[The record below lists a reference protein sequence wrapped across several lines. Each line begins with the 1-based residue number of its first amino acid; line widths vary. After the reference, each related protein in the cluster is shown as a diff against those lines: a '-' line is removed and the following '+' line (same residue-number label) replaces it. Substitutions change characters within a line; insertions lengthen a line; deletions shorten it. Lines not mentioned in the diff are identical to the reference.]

1 MLPDSDIW
9 DHRNRR
15 LVAPQTTPN
24 KGCRNMEHSELV
36 FDLAVA
42 LAAAFAGGWVARR
55 LGQPVLIGYLL
66 AGILIGPNTPGF
78 DADRE
83 RVQQLAELGVA
94 LLMFGLGV
102 EFSITEILRVRRIVS
117 IAGGIQIPLTIALGI
132 FVGMLAGWSWQASAM
147 LGGAFAISSSIVT
160 LTWLMARGEAGSEH
174 AHVALG
180 LGVVQDLALVPMI
193 ALLPVLS
200 NGHQGNIAVELV
212 KSVGIA
218 IVALILVIVLGTRL
232 VPRILYTVARVES
245 RELFLLIVVL
255 IALGTALA
263 SQQAGLSLALGAFL
277 AGLVVSESE
286 YDRQVL
292 SEIIPLRDL
301 FATLFFVSIGMLV
314 DPSYIVHHLPQ
325 VAGFTAVLVAGKVLI
340 IGGALLA
347 AGVNHTTATLVAIF
361 MAQMGEFSFVLAGAG
376 SSEGIID
383 HNQFGVILAVAVA
396 SILVTPLVVK
406 LIPTLVDLS
415 ARLPGVAA
423 QELAIVGDDVHA
435 EEMRRHTIIC
445 GYGRVGAVLGDA
457 LDRRGFAYAVVEIN
471 PAIVR
476 DLRERGIP
484 AVYGDAGAE
493 PVLEHAGIRHARVLV
508 VASVDLVSTPAAIRY
523 ARKVNPSIAI
533 VTRAQAASEVELLR
547 AAGAN
552 EIVQPEFEAGLECI
566 RYVMRRYGVSVQ
578 ETNALVGRRRTAHY
592 QAGPTVE
599 EHG

>member
-1 MLPDSDIW
+1 
-9 DHRNRR
+9 
-15 LVAPQTTPN
+15 
-24 KGCRNMEHSELV
+24 MEHSELV

-102 EFSITEILRVRRIVS
+102 EFSISEILRVKRIVS
-117 IAGGIQIPLTIALGI
+117 IAGGIQIPLTIALGVI
-132 FVGMLAGWSWQASAM
+132 AGNLAGWSMQASLL

-160 LTWLMARGEAGSEH
+160 LTWLMSRGEADSEH
-174 AHVALG
+174 ARIALG

-193 ALLPVLS
+193 ALLPVLAS
-200 NGHQGNIAVELV
+200 NGNSNIAIELI

-218 IVALILVIVLGTRL
+218 IVALVLVIVLGTRL
-232 VPRILYTVARVES
+232 VPRILYAVAKVES

-255 IALGTALA
+255 IALGTALV
-263 SQQAGLSLALGAFL
+263 SQEAGLSLALGAFL

-325 VAGFTAVLVAGKVLI
+325 VAGFTTVLIVGKALI

-347 AGVNHTTATLVAIF
+347 TGVNHTTATLVAVF

-376 SSEGIID
+376 SNEGIID
-383 HNQFGVILAVAVA
+383 QNQFGVILAVAVA
-396 SILVTPLVVK
+396 SILVTPFVVK
-406 LIPTLVDLS
+406 LLPALIDLS
-415 ARLPGVAA
+415 ARLPGVAS
-423 QELAIVGDDVHA
+423 QELAVVGDDA
-435 EEMRRHTIIC
+435 STEGLRRHTIIC

-457 LDRRGFAYAVVEIN
+457 LDRRGFAYAVVEVN

-476 DLRERGIP
+476 DLREREIP

-508 VASVDLVSTPAAIRY
+508 VASVDLISTPAAIRY

-533 VTRAQAASEVELLR
+533 ITRAQATSEVELLR

-566 RYVMRRYGVSVQ
+566 RYVMRRYGVSSQ
-578 ETNALVGRRRTAHY
+578 ETNALVQHRRTAHY
-592 QAGPTVE
+592 QAVPGAEDHV
-599 EHG
+599 

>member
-1 MLPDSDIW
+1 
-9 DHRNRR
+9 
-15 LVAPQTTPN
+15 
-24 KGCRNMEHSELV
+24 MEHSELV
-36 FDLAVA
+36 LDLALA

-55 LGQPVLIGYLL
+55 LGQPVLIGYLV
-66 AGILIGPNTPGF
+66 AGFIIGPNTPGF

-102 EFSITEILRVRRIVS
+102 EFSLTEILRVRRTVS
-117 IAGGIQIPLTIALGI
+117 IAGAIQIPLTIALGI
-132 FVGMLAGWSWQASAM
+132 VVGLTAGWSLQASCL

-160 LTWLMARGEAGSEH
+160 LTWLMSRGEGDSPH
-174 AHVALG
+174 AHIALG

-200 NGHQGNIAVELV
+200 DSDVNVPLELI

-218 IVALILVIVLGTRL
+218 TLALMLVIVLGTRF
-232 VPRILYTVARVES
+232 VPRILYGVAKLES
-245 RELFLLIVVL
+245 RELFLLVVVL

-263 SQQAGLSLALGAFL
+263 SQEAGLSLALGAFL

-314 DPSYIVHHLPQ
+314 DPVYLAHHLPE
-325 VAGFTAVLVAGKVLI
+325 VAFFTFALVLGKMLI

-347 AGVNHTTATLVAIF
+347 AGVNHTTATLVAVF
-361 MAQMGEFSFVLAGAG
+361 MAQMGEFSFVLAG
-376 SSEGIID
+376 EGNAKQVID
-383 HNQFGVILAVAVA
+383 ENQFGMILATAVA
-396 SILVTPLVVK
+396 SILLTPFAVK
-406 LIPTLVDLS
+406 LIPVLVDFS

-423 QELAIVGDDVHA
+423 QELAIVGEDLPGD
-435 EEMRRHTIIC
+435 ELKRHTIIC

-457 LDRRGFAYAVVEIN
+457 LERRGFAYTVIEIN
-471 PAIVR
+471 PALVR
-476 DLRERGIP
+476 ELRDRGIH
-484 AVYGDAGAE
+484 AVYGDAGNE
-493 PVLEHAGIRHARVLV
+493 PVLDHAGIRHARVLV

-523 ARKVNPSIAI
+523 ARKVNPSISI
-533 VTRAQAASEVELLR
+533 ITRAMASSEVELLR
-547 AAGAN
+547 NAGAN

-578 ETNALVGRRRTAHY
+578 ETNALVGHRRTAQY
-592 QAGPTVE
+592 QAPGPGAADE
-599 EHG
+599 QP

>member
-1 MLPDSDIW
+1 
-9 DHRNRR
+9 
-15 LVAPQTTPN
+15 
-24 KGCRNMEHSELV
+24 MEHSELV
-36 FDLAVA
+36 FDLAAA

-66 AGILIGPNTPGF
+66 AGFLIGPNTPGF

-94 LLMFGLGV
+94 FLMFGLGV
-102 EFSITEILRVRRIVS
+102 EFSISEIVRVRRIVS
-117 IAGGIQIPLTIALGI
+117 VAGGIQIPLSIALGVVI
-132 FVGMLAGWSWQASAM
+132 GLMSGWSAQASFL

-160 LTWLMARGEAGSEH
+160 LTWLMSRGEADSDH
-174 AHVALG
+174 AHIALG

-200 NGHQGNIAVELV
+200 GSGDTNILVELL

-218 IVALILVIVLGTRL
+218 TVALVLVIVLGTRL
-232 VPRILYTVARVES
+232 VPRLLFAVARVES
-245 RELFLLIVVL
+245 RELFLLVIVL

-263 SQQAGLSLALGAFL
+263 SQEAGLSFALGAFL

-301 FATLFFVSIGMLV
+301 FASLFFVSIGMLV
-314 DPSYIVHHLPQ
+314 DPDYIAHHVPQ
-325 VAGFTAVLVAGKVLI
+325 VAAFTAALVVGKTLI
-340 IGGALLA
+340 IGGAMLA
-347 AGVNHTTATLVAIF
+347 AGVNHITATLVAVF

-376 SSEGIID
+376 NSEGIID
-383 HNQFGVILAVAVA
+383 SNQFGVILATAVL
-396 SILVTPLVVK
+396 SILVTPFLVK
-406 LIPTLVDLS
+406 LLPALVEFS

-423 QELAIVGDDVHA
+423 QELAIVGHEIPTDA
-435 EEMRRHTIIC
+435 LRRHTVIC
-445 GYGRVGAVLGDA
+445 GYGRVGAVLGSA
-457 LDRRGFAYAVVEIN
+457 LERRGFAYSVIELN

-484 AVYGDAGAE
+484 AIYGDAGAE
-493 PVLEHAGIRHARVLV
+493 PVLEHAGIRNARVLV

-523 ARKVNPSIAI
+523 ARKVNPSISI
-533 VTRAQAASEVELLR
+533 VTRATANSQVELLR

-566 RYVMRRYGVSVQ
+566 RFVMRRYGVSAQ
-578 ETNALVGRRRTAHY
+578 ETNVLVGRRRTAHY
-592 QAGPTVE
+592 
-599 EHG
+599 HGESKESDEFPPLSRLE

>member
-1 MLPDSDIW
+1 
-9 DHRNRR
+9 
-15 LVAPQTTPN
+15 
-24 KGCRNMEHSELV
+24 MEHTELV
-36 FDLAVA
+36 VDLALA

-55 LGQPVLIGYLL
+55 LGQPVLIGYLV
-66 AGILIGPNTPGF
+66 AGIVIGPNTPGF
-78 DADRE
+78 EADRE

-102 EFSITEILRVRRIVS
+102 EFSLTELLRVRRVVS
-117 IAGGIQIPLTIALGI
+117 IAGGLQIPLTIALGVV
-132 FVGMLAGWSWQASAM
+132 VGVIAGWSIQASFL

-160 LTWLMARGEAGSEH
+160 LTWLMSRGEGDSPH

-200 NGHQGNIAVELV
+200 GEAGNVPVELL
-212 KSVGIA
+212 KSMGIA
-218 IVALILVIVLGTRL
+218 TIALVLVIVLGTRF
-232 VPRILYTVARVES
+232 VPRILYAVARLES

-263 SQQAGLSLALGAFL
+263 SQEAGLSLALGAFL

-292 SEIIPLRDL
+292 SEIIPLRDI

-314 DPSYIVHHLPQ
+314 DPGYIAAHLPQ
-325 VAGFTAVLVAGKVLI
+325 VALFTVALVIGKMLL

-347 AGVNHTTATLVAIF
+347 AGVNHTTATLVAVF

-376 SSEGIID
+376 REENVID
-383 HNQFGVILAVAVA
+383 ENQFGVILATAVA
-396 SILVTPLVVK
+396 SILLTPFVVK
-406 LIPTLVDLS
+406 LLPALVDFS

-423 QELAIVGDDVHA
+423 QELAIVG
-435 EEMRRHTIIC
+435 EEPYGEELRRHTIIC

-457 LDRRGFAYAVVEIN
+457 LDRRNFAYTVVEIN

-476 DLRERGIP
+476 DLRSRGIH
-484 AVYGDAGAE
+484 AVYGDAGNE
-493 PVLEHAGIRHARVLV
+493 PVLDHAGIRQARVLV

-533 VTRAQAASEVELLR
+533 ITRAQAASEVELLR
-547 AAGAN
+547 TAGAN
-552 EIVQPEFEAGLECI
+552 EIVQPEFEAGLECV

-578 ETNALVGRRRTAHY
+578 ETNALVGHRRTAHY
-592 QAGPTVE
+592 QGGTPGPFDEIV
-599 EHG
+599 

>member
-1 MLPDSDIW
+1 
-9 DHRNRR
+9 
-15 LVAPQTTPN
+15 
-24 KGCRNMEHSELV
+24 MEHSELV

-102 EFSITEILRVRRIVS
+102 EFSISEILRVKRIVS
-117 IAGGIQIPLTIALGI
+117 IAGGIQIPLTIALGVI
-132 FVGMLAGWSWQASAM
+132 AGNLAGWSMQASLL

-160 LTWLMARGEAGSEH
+160 LTWLMSRGEADSEH
-174 AHVALG
+174 ARIALG

-193 ALLPVLS
+193 ALLPVLAS
-200 NGHQGNIAVELV
+200 NGNSNIAIELI

-218 IVALILVIVLGTRL
+218 IIALVLVIVLGTRL
-232 VPRILYTVARVES
+232 VPRILYAVAKVES

-255 IALGTALA
+255 IALGTALV
-263 SQQAGLSLALGAFL
+263 SQEAGLSLALGAFL

-325 VAGFTAVLVAGKVLI
+325 VAGFTTVLIVGKALI

-347 AGVNHTTATLVAIF
+347 TGVNHTTATLVAVF

-376 SSEGIID
+376 SNEGIID
-383 HNQFGVILAVAVA
+383 QNQFGVILAVAVA
-396 SILVTPLVVK
+396 SILVTPFVVK
-406 LIPTLVDLS
+406 LLPALIDLS
-415 ARLPGVAA
+415 ARLPGVAS
-423 QELAIVGDDVHA
+423 QELAVVGDDA
-435 EEMRRHTIIC
+435 STEGLRRHTIIC

-457 LDRRGFAYAVVEIN
+457 LDRRGFAYAVVEVN

-476 DLRERGIP
+476 DLREREIP

-508 VASVDLVSTPAAIRY
+508 VASVDLISTPAAIRY

-533 VTRAQAASEVELLR
+533 ITRAQATSEVELLR

-566 RYVMRRYGVSVQ
+566 RYVMRRYGVSSQ
-578 ETNALVGRRRTAHY
+578 ETNALVQHRRTAHY
-592 QAGPTVE
+592 QAVPGAEDHV
-599 EHG
+599 

>member
-1 MLPDSDIW
+1 
-9 DHRNRR
+9 
-15 LVAPQTTPN
+15 
-24 KGCRNMEHSELV
+24 MEHSELV
-36 FDLAVA
+36 FNLAAA

-66 AGILIGPNTPGF
+66 AGFLIGPNTPGF

-102 EFSITEILRVRRIVS
+102 EFSISEILRVRRIVS

-132 FVGMLAGWSWQASAM
+132 VVGTFAGWSIEAACL

-160 LTWLMARGEAGSEH
+160 LSWLMSRGEADSPH
-174 AHVALG
+174 AHIALG

-200 NGHQGNIAVELV
+200 DNDSANVAFELI

-218 IVALILVIVLGTRL
+218 TVALVLVIVLGTRL
-232 VPRILYTVARVES
+232 VPRVLYAVARVES

-263 SQQAGLSLALGAFL
+263 SQEAGLSLALGAFL

-286 YDRQVL
+286 FDRQVL

-325 VAGFTAVLVAGKVLI
+325 VAAFTSAVVIGKILI

-347 AGVNHTTATLVAIF
+347 AGVNHTTTTLVAIF

-376 SSEGIID
+376 SSEGIVD
-383 HNQFGVILAVAVA
+383 DNQFGIILATAVA
-396 SILVTPLVVK
+396 SILVTPFVVK
-406 LIPTLVDLS
+406 LIPSLVEIS

-423 QELAIVGDDVHA
+423 QEHADVG
-435 EEMRRHTIIC
+435 EEIPTDAMRRHTIIC

-457 LDRRGFAYAVVEIN
+457 LDRRGFAYSVVELN

-476 DLRERGIP
+476 DLRALGVP

-493 PVLEHAGIRHARVLV
+493 PVLEHAGIRQARVLV
-508 VASVDLVSTPAAIRY
+508 IASVDLVSTPATIRY

-533 VTRAQAASEVELLR
+533 ITRAQAASEVELLR
-547 AAGAN
+547 SAGAN

-566 RYVMRRYGVSVQ
+566 RYVMRRYGVSAQ

-592 QAGPTVE
+592 QGADESRSELP
-599 EHG
+599 

>member
-1 MLPDSDIW
+1 
-9 DHRNRR
+9 
-15 LVAPQTTPN
+15 
-24 KGCRNMEHSELV
+24 MEHSELV

-102 EFSITEILRVRRIVS
+102 EFSLSEILRVRRIVT
-117 IAGGIQIPLTIALGI
+117 IAGGVQIPLTIALGAAFGI
-132 FVGMLAGWSWQASAM
+132 LAGWSVEAAFL

-160 LTWLMARGEAGSEH
+160 LTWLMSRGEADSPH
-174 AHVALG
+174 AHIALG

-193 ALLPVLS
+193 ALLPVLTGNQES
-200 NGHQGNIAVELV
+200 NLALGLL

-218 IVALILVIVLGTRL
+218 TVALVLVIVLGTRL
-232 VPRILYTVARVES
+232 VPRVLYSVARVES

-263 SQQAGLSLALGAFL
+263 SQEAGLSLALGAFL

-301 FATLFFVSIGMLV
+301 FSTLFFVSVGMLV
-314 DPSYIVHHLPQ
+314 DPAYVASHLPQ
-325 VAGFTAVLVAGKVLI
+325 VAIFTVAVVVGKVLV

-376 SSEGIID
+376 NNKGILD
-383 HNQFGVILAVAVA
+383 DNQFGIILATAVA
-396 SILVTPLVVK
+396 SILATPFLVK
-406 LIPTLVDLS
+406 LIPSLIEFS
-415 ARLPGVAA
+415 SRLPGVAA
-423 QELAIVGDDVHA
+423 QEGAIVGQEVHL
-435 EEMRRHTIIC
+435 EGLHRHTIIC

-457 LDRRGFAYAVVEIN
+457 LERRGFAYSVVELN

-476 DLRERGIP
+476 DLRAREIP
-484 AVYGDAGAE
+484 AIYGDAGAE
-493 PVLEHAGIRHARVLV
+493 PVLEHAGVRNARVLV

-533 VTRAQAASEVELLR
+533 VTRAQSSSEVEFLR
-547 AAGAN
+547 ASGAN
-552 EIVQPEFEAGLECI
+552 EIVQPEYEAGLECI
-566 RYVMRRYGVSVQ
+566 RYVMRRYGVSAQ
-578 ETNALVGRRRTAHY
+578 ETNAIVGRRRAAHY
-592 QAGPTVE
+592 
-599 EHG
+599 HGEPASTHESE